1 MKPERKGLLC
11 AVGATIF
18 FGCGNTALKLIYRYF
33 DQIPFQDLSLIRSLF
48 CMAVFLLLL
57 LRRDPALLRVKG
69 KELAFFAFT
78 GVCGLFLVQFC
89 MLLSLQF
96 APVGVCSF
104 TQSSS
109 TIMVCLC
116 SVALF
121 HERISREKR
130 LGIAVGLT
138 GLAFVVW
145 NPEILQ
151 GGRMFAWGV
160 LAAFASGI
168 GKTVY
173 MVCGKLAGQRGR
185 KLPLMFYGMAAG
197 AFMGLPFSGGLSA
210 AASCFLDWRAALV
223 LAGYLLVFSAL
234 PYLLTFRSVEL
245 LPASTAGALNVV
257 EPLAATVS
265 AFLILGEPLLWN
277 HLLGAALTVTSVL
290 LIHRDTER
298 EP

>member
-1 MKPERKGLLC
+1 
-11 AVGATIF
+11 
-18 FGCGNTALKLIYRYF
+18 
-33 DQIPFQDLSLIRSLF
+33 
-48 CMAVFLLLL
+48 MAVFLLLL

-160 LAAFASGI
+160 LAA
-168 GKTVY
+168 
-173 MVCGKLAGQRGR
+173 
-185 KLPLMFYGMAAG
+185 
-197 AFMGLPFSGGLSA
+197 
-210 AASCFLDWRAALV
+210 
-223 LAGYLLVFSAL
+223 
-234 PYLLTFRSVEL
+234 
-245 LPASTAGALNVV
+245 
-257 EPLAATVS
+257 TVS